1 VRTTYH
7 LFGVVLC
14 LAAAGCATLPDT
26 FTRLDGRAL
35 DPKQLSTDEAFCQGE
50 IKNNLSTAHQTTIR
64 GPTEDAIAVSTSCM
78 ALKGYRASK

>member
-50 IKNNLSTAHQTTIR
+50 IKNNLSTANQTTIR
-64 GPTEDAIAVSTSCM
+64 GPTEDAIAVYTGCM
-78 ALKGYRASK
+78 AQKGYRASK